1 MTLSRL
7 MTLLTAGMLF
17 TCATATAQPVPPVAE
32 KHPHILQM
40 AGDSRTDNY
49 YWLRDDRRQD
59 PKVLNYLRAENHYS
73 AQVMS
78 GWAALTDTLYQE
90 MRARQGE
97 QTESVP
103 YELRGYRYQQRYL
116 PGKEYAQYLRQPVSG
131 NVVWQTLVDA
141 SQRAAGHTY
150 YQFGGLEISTDN
162 QQMAVAE
169 DTQGRRQYSISLR
182 NLTTGLW
189 QNDVLQN
196 TSGNMQWSAD
206 GQSLF
211 YIRNHPQTL
220 MPYQVFRHKTGTPVS
235 QDALVYEEKDGGF
248 YLGLSR
254 TASDDYLMIVS
265 SGSTSSE
272 VRLIPAGEP
281 LAAPQLFAA
290 RRPGVEYYL
299 DHYRGQF
306 YIRSNLHS
314 PHFGLYETQSAGTPW
329 QTLIAPNPQRDLEN
343 FALFRHQ
350 LVLQIRGQG
359 RVQLEMIDWKSGQTR
374 NVVFDEESY
383 MAWLGSNPTP
393 DTDKLRYGYS
403 SMTTPT
409 RIYEWDMSSGTR
421 TLLQEKPVEGVNP
434 ANYASQRLMI
444 TARDGVQVPVSLV
457 YRKSLFRKG
466 HNPLLA
472 YGYGAYGMSM
482 DPAFG
487 ASRISLLDRGFV
499 FALIHVR
506 GGGELGQQW
515 YQQGKLE
522 NKANTFNDFIDAT
535 HALTQQGFGQPGRL
549 YAIGGSAG
557 GLLIGAV
564 INQEPALF
572 HAVVAQVPFVDVL
585 TTMSDPTLP
594 LTEGE
599 YQEWG
604 NPAEPEAYQRIK
616 AYSPYDNVHPAAYP
630 NLLVTGGLFDSQVP
644 YWEPAKWVARLRTV
658 NQGPSLIL
666 LTTEMA
672 AGHGGKSGRLNRL
685 KNTAQEYSFII
696 QMDKNNNH
704 KNNNNNRTPAL

>member
-1 MTLSRL
+1 MTLLRL
-7 MTLLTAGMLF
+7 ITLLTAGTLF
-17 TCATATAQPVPPVAE
+17 TCSNTSAQPVPPVAE
-32 KHPHILQM
+32 KHPHILQT
-40 AGDSRTDNY
+40 GGESRTDDY
-49 YWLRDDRRQD
+49 YWLRDDSRQD
-59 PKVLNYLRAENHYS
+59 PKVLNYLRAENQYS
-73 AQVMS
+73 AQIMS
-78 GWAALTDTLYQE
+78 GWAALTETLYQE

-116 PGKEYAQYLRQPVSG
+116 PGKEYAQYLRQPVGG
-131 NVVWQTLVDA
+131 NLVWQTLVDA
-141 SQRAAGHTY
+141 SQRAAGHQY
-150 YQFGGLEISTDN
+150 YQFGGLEISTNN

-182 NLTTGLW
+182 NLKTGFW
-189 QNDVLQN
+189 HNDVLQN

-206 GQSLF
+206 GDYLF

-220 MPYQVFRHKTGTPVS
+220 MPYQVWRHKTGTAVS

-265 SGSTSSE
+265 SGNTSSD

-281 LAAPQLFAA
+281 LVAPQLFAA
-290 RRPGVEYYL
+290 RRAGVEYYL

-306 YIRSNLHS
+306 YIRSSLHS
-314 PHFGLYETQSAGTPW
+314 PHFGLYETPSAGKPW

-350 LVLQIRGQG
+350 LVLQIRSQG
-359 RVQLEMIDWKSGQTR
+359 RVQLEMIDWKTGQTR
-374 NVVFDEESY
+374 NVAFDEESY
-383 MAWLGSNPTP
+383 MAWLGANPTP

-409 RIYEWDMSSGTR
+409 RIYEWDMSAGTR
-421 TLLQEKPVEGVNP
+421 TLLQQKPVKGVDP

-466 HNPLLA
+466 RNPLLT

-487 ASRISLLDRGFV
+487 ASRISLLDRGFI

-506 GGGELGQQW
+506 GGGELGQQ
-515 YQQGKLE
+515 
-522 NKANTFNDFIDAT
+522 
-535 HALTQQGFGQPGRL
+535 
-549 YAIGGSAG
+549 
-557 GLLIGAV
+557 
-564 INQEPALF
+564 
-572 HAVVAQVPFVDVL
+572 
-585 TTMSDPTLP
+585 
-594 LTEGE
+594 
-599 YQEWG
+599 
-604 NPAEPEAYQRIK
+604 
-616 AYSPYDNVHPAAYP
+616 
-630 NLLVTGGLFDSQVP
+630 
-644 YWEPAKWVARLRTV
+644 
-658 NQGPSLIL
+658 
-666 LTTEMA
+666 
-672 AGHGGKSGRLNRL
+672 
-685 KNTAQEYSFII
+685 
-696 QMDKNNNH
+696 
-704 KNNNNNRTPAL
+704 

>member
-7 MTLLTAGMLF
+7 MTLLTAGTLF
-17 TCATATAQPVPPVAE
+17 VCTTPSAQPVPPVAE

-40 AGDSRTDNY
+40 AGESRTDDY
-49 YWLRDDRRQD
+49 YWLRDDSRQN
-59 PKVLNYLRAENHYS
+59 PKVLNYLRAENQYS
-73 AQVMS
+73 ARMMS
-78 GWAALTDTLYQE
+78 GWAALTETLYQE

-97 QTESVP
+97 HTESVP

-116 PGKEYAQYLRQPVSG
+116 PGKDYAQYLRQPVSG
-131 NVVWQTLVDA
+131 NAVWQTLVDA
-141 SQRAAGHTY
+141 NQRAAGHRY

-162 QQMAVAE
+162 LQMAVAE

-182 NLTTGLW
+182 NLNTGVW

-206 GQSLF
+206 GQYLF

-265 SGSTSSE
+265 SGNTSSD

-306 YIRSNLHS
+306 YIRSSLHS
-314 PHFGLYETQSAGTPW
+314 PHFGLYATPSAGSPW
-329 QTLIAPNPQRDLEN
+329 QTLVAPDDQRDLEN

-350 LVLQIRGQG
+350 LVLQVRSQG
-359 RVQLEMIDWKSGQTR
+359 RVQLEMIGWKTGQTR
-374 NVVFDEESY
+374 NVTFDEDSY

-409 RIYEWDMSSGTR
+409 RIYEWDMSTGTR
-421 TLLQEKPVEGVNP
+421 TLLQQKPVEGVDP
-434 ANYASQRLMI
+434 AHYASQRVMI

-457 YRKSLFRKG
+457 YRKSLFRTG
-466 HNPLLA
+466 QNPLLA

-535 HALTQQGFGQPGRL
+535 HALAQQGFGQPGHL
-549 YAIGGSAG
+549 YAMGGSAG
-557 GLLIGAV
+557 GLLMGAV
-564 INQEPALF
+564 INQQPGLF

-599 YQEWG
+599 YEEWG
-604 NPAEPEAYQRIK
+604 NPAEPAAYQRIK
-616 AYSPYDNVHPAAYP
+616 SYSPYDNVHAAAYP

-644 YWEPAKWVARLRTV
+644 YWEPAKWVARLRTM
-658 NQGPSLIL
+658 NQGSSVIL

-685 KNTAQEYSFII
+685 RNTAQEYSFII
-696 QMDKNNNH
+696 QMDQ
-704 KNNNNNRTPAL
+704 NNNNRNTHW

>member
-7 MTLLTAGMLF
+7 MTLLTAGTLF
-17 TCATATAQPVPPVAE
+17 VCTTPSAQPVPPVAE

-40 AGDSRTDNY
+40 AGESRTDDY
-49 YWLRDDRRQD
+49 YWLRDDSRQN
-59 PKVLNYLRAENHYS
+59 PKVLNYLRAENQYS
-73 AQVMS
+73 ARMMS
-78 GWAALTDTLYQE
+78 GWAALTETLYQE

-97 QTESVP
+97 HTESVP

-116 PGKEYAQYLRQPVSG
+116 PGKDYAQYLRQPVSG
-131 NVVWQTLVDA
+131 NAVWQTLVDA
-141 SQRAAGHTY
+141 SQRAAGHRY

-182 NLTTGLW
+182 NLNTGVW

-206 GQSLF
+206 GQYLF

-265 SGSTSSE
+265 SGNTSSD

-306 YIRSNLHS
+306 YIRSSLHS
-314 PHFGLYETQSAGTPW
+314 PHFGLYATPSAGSPW
-329 QTLIAPNPQRDLEN
+329 QTLVAPDDQRDLEN
-343 FALFRHQ
+343 VALFRHQ
-350 LVLQIRGQG
+350 LVLQVRSQG
-359 RVQLEMIDWKSGQTR
+359 RVQLEMIGWKTGQTR
-374 NVVFDEESY
+374 NVTFDEDSY

-409 RIYEWDMSSGTR
+409 RIYEWDMSTGTR
-421 TLLQEKPVEGVNP
+421 TLLQQKPVEGVDP
-434 ANYASQRLMI
+434 AHYASQRVMI

-466 HNPLLA
+466 QNPLLA

-515 YQQGKLE
+515 YQQGKLK

-535 HALTQQGFGQPGRL
+535 HALAQQGFGQPGHL
-549 YAIGGSAG
+549 YAMGGSAG
-557 GLLIGAV
+557 GLLMGAV
-564 INQEPALF
+564 INQQPGLF

-599 YQEWG
+599 YEEWG
-604 NPAEPEAYQRIK
+604 NPAEPAAYQRIK
-616 AYSPYDNVHPAAYP
+616 SYSPYDNVHAAAYP

-644 YWEPAKWVARLRTV
+644 YWEPAKWVARLRTM
-658 NQGPSLIL
+658 NQGSSVIL

-696 QMDKNNNH
+696 QMDQ
-704 KNNNNNRTPAL
+704 NNNNRNTHW

>member
-7 MTLLTAGMLF
+7 MTLLTAGTLF
-17 TCATATAQPVPPVAE
+17 VCTTPSAQPVPPVAE

-40 AGDSRTDNY
+40 AGESRTDDY
-49 YWLRDDRRQD
+49 YWLRDDSRQN
-59 PKVLNYLRAENHYS
+59 PKVLNYLRAENQYS
-73 AQVMS
+73 ARMMS
-78 GWAALTDTLYQE
+78 GWAALTETLYQE

-97 QTESVP
+97 HTESVP

-116 PGKEYAQYLRQPVSG
+116 PGKDYAQYLRQPVSG
-131 NVVWQTLVDA
+131 NAVWQTLVDA
-141 SQRAAGHTY
+141 NQRAAGHRY

-162 QQMAVAE
+162 LQMAVAE

-182 NLTTGLW
+182 NLNTGVW

-206 GQSLF
+206 GQYLF

-265 SGSTSSE
+265 SGNTSSD

-306 YIRSNLHS
+306 YIRSSLHS
-314 PHFGLYETQSAGTPW
+314 PHFGLYATPSAGSPW
-329 QTLIAPNPQRDLEN
+329 QTLVAPDDQRDLEN

-350 LVLQIRGQG
+350 LVLQVRSQG
-359 RVQLEMIDWKSGQTR
+359 RVQLEMIGWKTGQTR
-374 NVVFDEESY
+374 NVTFDEDSY

-409 RIYEWDMSSGTR
+409 RIYEWDMSTGTR
-421 TLLQEKPVEGVNP
+421 TLLQQKPVEGVDP
-434 ANYASQRLMI
+434 AHYASQRVMI

-457 YRKSLFRKG
+457 YRKSLFRTG
-466 HNPLLA
+466 QNPLLA

-535 HALTQQGFGQPGRL
+535 QALAQQGFGQPGHL
-549 YAIGGSAG
+549 YAMGGSAG
-557 GLLIGAV
+557 GLLMGAV
-564 INQEPALF
+564 INQQPGLF

-599 YQEWG
+599 YEEWG
-604 NPAEPEAYQRIK
+604 NPAEPAAYQRIK
-616 AYSPYDNVHPAAYP
+616 SYSPYDNVHAAAYP

-644 YWEPAKWVARLRTV
+644 YWEPAKWVARLRTM
-658 NQGPSLIL
+658 NQGSSVIL

-685 KNTAQEYSFII
+685 RNTAQEYSFII
-696 QMDKNNNH
+696 QMDQ
-704 KNNNNNRTPAL
+704 NNNNRNTHW

>member
-7 MTLLTAGMLF
+7 MTLLTAGTLF
-17 TCATATAQPVPPVAE
+17 VCTTPSAQPAPPVAE

-40 AGDSRTDNY
+40 AGESRTDDY
-49 YWLRDDRRQD
+49 YWLRDDSRQN
-59 PKVLNYLRAENHYS
+59 PKVLNYLRAENQYS
-73 AQVMS
+73 ARMMS
-78 GWAALTDTLYQE
+78 GWAALTETLYQE

-97 QTESVP
+97 HTESVP

-116 PGKEYAQYLRQPVSG
+116 PGKDYAQYLRQPVSG
-131 NVVWQTLVDA
+131 NAVWQTLVDA
-141 SQRAAGHTY
+141 SQRAAGYRY

-182 NLTTGLW
+182 NLDTGVW

-206 GQSLF
+206 GQYLF

-220 MPYQVFRHKTGTPVS
+220 MPFQVFRHKTGTPVS

-265 SGSTSSE
+265 SGNTSSD

-306 YIRSNLHS
+306 YIRSSLHS
-314 PHFGLYETQSAGTPW
+314 PHFGLYATPSAGSPW
-329 QTLIAPNPQRDLEN
+329 QTLVAPDDQRDLEN

-350 LVLQIRGQG
+350 LVLQVRSQG
-359 RVQLEMIDWKSGQTR
+359 RVRLEMIGWKTGQTR
-374 NVVFDEESY
+374 NVTFDEDSY

-409 RIYEWDMSSGTR
+409 RIYEWDMSTGTR
-421 TLLQEKPVEGVNP
+421 TLLQQKPVEGVDP
-434 ANYASQRLMI
+434 AHYASQRVMI

-466 HNPLLA
+466 QNPLLA

-535 HALTQQGFGQPGRL
+535 HALAQQGFGQPGHL
-549 YAIGGSAG
+549 YAMGGSAG
-557 GLLIGAV
+557 GLLMGAV
-564 INQEPALF
+564 INQQPGLF

-599 YQEWG
+599 YEEWG
-604 NPAEPEAYQRIK
+604 NPAEPAAYQRIK
-616 AYSPYDNVHPAAYP
+616 SYSPYDNVHAAAYP

-644 YWEPAKWVARLRTV
+644 YWEPAKWVARLRTM
-658 NQGPSLIL
+658 NQGSSVIL

-696 QMDKNNNH
+696 QMDQ
-704 KNNNNNRTPAL
+704 NNNNRNTHW

>member
-7 MTLLTAGMLF
+7 MTLLTAGTLF
-17 TCATATAQPVPPVAE
+17 VCTTPSAQPVPPVAE

-40 AGDSRTDNY
+40 AGESRTDDY
-49 YWLRDDRRQD
+49 YWLRDDSRQN
-59 PKVLNYLRAENHYS
+59 PKVLNYLRAENQYS
-73 AQVMS
+73 ARMMS
-78 GWAALTDTLYQE
+78 GWAALTETLYQE

-97 QTESVP
+97 HTESVP

-116 PGKEYAQYLRQPVSG
+116 PGKDYAQYLRQPVSG
-131 NVVWQTLVDA
+131 NAVWQTLVDA
-141 SQRAAGHTY
+141 SQRAAGHRY

-182 NLTTGLW
+182 NLHTGVW

-206 GQSLF
+206 GQYLF

-265 SGSTSSE
+265 SGNTSSD

-306 YIRSNLHS
+306 YIRSSLHS
-314 PHFGLYETQSAGTPW
+314 PHFGLYATPSAGSPW
-329 QTLIAPNPQRDLEN
+329 QTLVAPDDQRDLEN
-343 FALFRHQ
+343 VALFRHQ
-350 LVLQIRGQG
+350 LVLQVRSQG
-359 RVQLEMIDWKSGQTR
+359 RVQLEMIGWKTGQTR
-374 NVVFDEESY
+374 NVTFDEDSY

-409 RIYEWDMSSGTR
+409 RIYEWDMSTGTR
-421 TLLQEKPVEGVNP
+421 TLLQQKPVEGVDP
-434 ANYASQRLMI
+434 AHYASQRVMI

-466 HNPLLA
+466 QNPLLA

-515 YQQGKLE
+515 YQQGKLK

-535 HALTQQGFGQPGRL
+535 RSLAQQGFGQPGHL
-549 YAIGGSAG
+549 YAMGGSAG
-557 GLLIGAV
+557 GLLMGAV
-564 INQEPALF
+564 INQQPGLF

-599 YQEWG
+599 YEEWG
-604 NPAEPEAYQRIK
+604 NPAEPAAYQRIK
-616 AYSPYDNVHPAAYP
+616 SYSPYDNVHAAAYP

-644 YWEPAKWVARLRTV
+644 YWEPAKWVARLRTM
-658 NQGPSLIL
+658 NQGSSVIL

-696 QMDKNNNH
+696 QMDQ
-704 KNNNNNRTPAL
+704 NNNNRNTHW

>member
-1 MTLSRL
+1 M
-7 MTLLTAGMLF
+7 
-17 TCATATAQPVPPVAE
+17 PPVAE

-40 AGDSRTDNY
+40 AGESRTDDY
-49 YWLRDDRRQD
+49 YWLRDDSRQN
-59 PKVLNYLRAENHYS
+59 PKVLNYLRAENQYS
-73 AQVMS
+73 ARMMS
-78 GWAALTDTLYQE
+78 GWAALTETLYQE

-97 QTESVP
+97 HTESVP

-116 PGKEYAQYLRQPVSG
+116 PGKDYAQYLRQPVSG
-131 NVVWQTLVDA
+131 NAVWQTLVDA
-141 SQRAAGHTY
+141 SQRAAGHRY

-182 NLTTGLW
+182 NLHTGVW

-206 GQSLF
+206 GQYLF

-265 SGSTSSE
+265 SGNTSSD

-306 YIRSNLHS
+306 YIRSSLHS
-314 PHFGLYETQSAGTPW
+314 PHFGLYATPSAGSPW
-329 QTLIAPNPQRDLEN
+329 QTLVAPDDQRDLEN
-343 FALFRHQ
+343 VALFRHQ
-350 LVLQIRGQG
+350 LVLQVRSQG
-359 RVQLEMIDWKSGQTR
+359 RVQLEMIGWKTGQTR
-374 NVVFDEESY
+374 NVTFDEDSY

-409 RIYEWDMSSGTR
+409 RIYEWDMSTGTR
-421 TLLQEKPVEGVNP
+421 TLLQQKPVEGVDP
-434 ANYASQRLMI
+434 AHYASQRVMI

-466 HNPLLA
+466 QNPLLA

-515 YQQGKLE
+515 YQQGKLK

-535 HALTQQGFGQPGRL
+535 RSLAQQGFGQPGHL
-549 YAIGGSAG
+549 YAMGGSAG
-557 GLLIGAV
+557 GLLMGAV
-564 INQEPALF
+564 INQQPGLF

-599 YQEWG
+599 YEEWG
-604 NPAEPEAYQRIK
+604 NPAEPAAYQRIK
-616 AYSPYDNVHPAAYP
+616 SYSPYDNVHAAAYP

-644 YWEPAKWVARLRTV
+644 YWEPAKWVARLRTM
-658 NQGPSLIL
+658 NQGSSVIL

-696 QMDKNNNH
+696 QMDQ
-704 KNNNNNRTPAL
+704 NNNNRNTHW

>member
-7 MTLLTAGMLF
+7 MTLLTAGTLF
-17 TCATATAQPVPPVAE
+17 VCTTPSAQPVPPVAE

-40 AGDSRTDNY
+40 AGESRTDDY
-49 YWLRDDRRQD
+49 YWLRDDSRQN
-59 PKVLNYLRAENHYS
+59 PKVLNYLRAENQYS
-73 AQVMS
+73 ARMMS
-78 GWAALTDTLYQE
+78 GWAALTETLYQE

-97 QTESVP
+97 HTESVP

-116 PGKEYAQYLRQPVSG
+116 PGKDYAQYLRQPVSG
-131 NVVWQTLVDA
+131 NAVWQTLVDA
-141 SQRAAGHTY
+141 SQRAAGHRY

-162 QQMAVAE
+162 LQMAVAE

-182 NLTTGLW
+182 NLNTGVW

-206 GQSLF
+206 GQYLF

-254 TASDDYLMIVS
+254 TASDDYLMIVT
-265 SGSTSSE
+265 SGNTSSD

-306 YIRSNLHS
+306 YIRSSLHS
-314 PHFGLYETQSAGTPW
+314 PHFGLYATPSAGSPW
-329 QTLIAPNPQRDLEN
+329 QTLVAPDDQRDLEN
-343 FALFRHQ
+343 VALFRHQ
-350 LVLQIRGQG
+350 LVLQVRSQG
-359 RVQLEMIDWKSGQTR
+359 RVQLEMIGWKTGQTR
-374 NVVFDEESY
+374 NVTFDEDSY

-409 RIYEWDMSSGTR
+409 RIYEWDMSTGTR
-421 TLLQEKPVEGVNP
+421 TLLQQKPVEGVDP
-434 ANYASQRLMI
+434 AQYASQRVMI

-457 YRKSLFRKG
+457 YRKSLFRTG
-466 HNPLLA
+466 QNPLLA

-535 HALTQQGFGQPGRL
+535 RALAQQGFGQPGHL
-549 YAIGGSAG
+549 YAMGGSAG
-557 GLLIGAV
+557 GLLMGAV
-564 INQEPALF
+564 INQQPGLF

-599 YQEWG
+599 YEEWG
-604 NPAEPEAYQRIK
+604 NPAEPAAYQRIK
-616 AYSPYDNVHPAAYP
+616 SYSPYDNVHAAAYP

-644 YWEPAKWVARLRTV
+644 YWEPAKWVARLRAM
-658 NQGPSLIL
+658 NQGSSVIL

-696 QMDKNNNH
+696 QMDQ
-704 KNNNNNRTPAL
+704 NNNNRNTHW

>member
-7 MTLLTAGMLF
+7 MTLLTAGTLF
-17 TCATATAQPVPPVAE
+17 VCTTPSAQPVPPVAE

-40 AGDSRTDNY
+40 AGESRTDDY
-49 YWLRDDRRQD
+49 YWLRDDSRQN
-59 PKVLNYLRAENHYS
+59 PKVLNYLRAENQYS
-73 AQVMS
+73 ARMMS
-78 GWAALTDTLYQE
+78 GWAVLTETLYQE

-97 QTESVP
+97 HTESVP
-103 YELRGYRYQQRYL
+103 YELHGYRYQQRYL
-116 PGKEYAQYLRQPVSG
+116 PGKDYAQYLRQPVSG
-131 NVVWQTLVDA
+131 NAVWQTLVDA
-141 SQRAAGHTY
+141 SQRAAGHRY

-182 NLTTGLW
+182 NLNTGVW

-206 GQSLF
+206 GQYLF

-265 SGSTSSE
+265 SGNTSSD

-306 YIRSNLHS
+306 YIRSSLHS
-314 PHFGLYETQSAGTPW
+314 PHFGLYATPSAGSPW
-329 QTLIAPNPQRDLEN
+329 QTLVAPDDQRDLEN

-350 LVLQIRGQG
+350 LVLQVRSQG
-359 RVQLEMIDWKSGQTR
+359 RVQLEMIGWKTGQTR
-374 NVVFDEESY
+374 NVTFDEDSY

-409 RIYEWDMSSGTR
+409 RIYEWDMSTGTR
-421 TLLQEKPVEGVNP
+421 TLLQQKPVEGVDP
-434 ANYASQRLMI
+434 AHYASQRVMI

-466 HNPLLA
+466 QNPLLA

-535 HALTQQGFGQPGRL
+535 QALAQQGFGQPGHL
-549 YAIGGSAG
+549 YAMGGSAG
-557 GLLIGAV
+557 GLLMGAV
-564 INQEPALF
+564 INQQPGLF

-599 YQEWG
+599 YEEWG
-604 NPAEPEAYQRIK
+604 NPAEPAAYQRIK
-616 AYSPYDNVHPAAYP
+616 SYSPYDNVHAAAYP

-644 YWEPAKWVARLRTV
+644 YWEPAKWVARLRTM
-658 NQGPSLIL
+658 NQGSSVIL

-696 QMDKNNNH
+696 QMDQ
-704 KNNNNNRTPAL
+704 NNNNRNTHW

>member
-7 MTLLTAGMLF
+7 ITLLTAGMLF
-17 TCATATAQPVPPVAE
+17 TFATATAQPVPPVAE
-32 KHPHILQM
+32 KHPHILRL
-40 AGDSRTDNY
+40 AGESRTDNY
-49 YWLRDDRRQD
+49 YWLRDDSRQN
-59 PKVLNYLRAENHYS
+59 PKVLNYLRAENQYS
-73 AQVMS
+73 AQMMS
-78 GWAALTDTLYQE
+78 GWAALTETLYQE

-97 QTESVP
+97 QIESVP

-116 PGKEYAQYLRQPVSG
+116 PGKDYAQYLRQPVSG

-141 SQRAAGHTY
+141 SQRAAGHQY

-169 DTQGRRQYSISLR
+169 DTQGRRQYSLSLR
-182 NLTTGLW
+182 NLDTGLW

-206 GQSLF
+206 GQYLF

-254 TASDDYLMIVS
+254 SASDDYLMIVS
-265 SGSTSSE
+265 SGNTSSE

-306 YIRSNLHS
+306 YIRSSLHS
-314 PHFGLYETQSAGTPW
+314 PHFGLYKTASAGAQW

-350 LVLQIRGQG
+350 LVLQVRSQG
-359 RVQLEMIDWKSGQTR
+359 RVQLEMIDWKTGQTH
-374 NVVFDEESY
+374 NVEFDEDSY

-409 RIYEWDMSSGTR
+409 RIYEWDMSTGTR
-421 TLLQEKPVEGVNP
+421 TLLQQKPVEGVDP

-466 HNPLLA
+466 ENPLLA

-515 YQQGKLE
+515 YQQGKLK
-522 NKANTFNDFIDAT
+522 NKANTFNDFIDAI
-535 HALTQQGFGQPGRL
+535 HALTKQGFGQPGRL
-549 YAIGGSAG
+549 YAMGGSAG
-557 GLLIGAV
+557 GLLMGAV

-599 YQEWG
+599 YEEWG
-604 NPAEPEAYQRIK
+604 NPAQPDAYQRIK
-616 AYSPYDNVHPAAYP
+616 SYSPYDNVHAAAYP

-644 YWEPAKWVARLRTV
+644 YWEPAKWVARLRTL
-658 NQGPSLIL
+658 NQGSSVIL

-696 QMDKNNNH
+696 QMDQNSHK
-704 KNNNNNRTPAL
+704 KNNNNRNTHW

>member
-7 MTLLTAGMLF
+7 MTLLTAGTLF
-17 TCATATAQPVPPVAE
+17 VCTTPSAQPVPPVAE

-40 AGDSRTDNY
+40 AGESRTDDY
-49 YWLRDDRRQD
+49 YWLRDDSRQN
-59 PKVLNYLRAENHYS
+59 PKVLNYLRAENQYS
-73 AQVMS
+73 ARMMS
-78 GWAALTDTLYQE
+78 GWAALTETLYQE

-97 QTESVP
+97 HSESVP

-116 PGKEYAQYLRQPVSG
+116 PGKDYAQYLRQPVSG
-131 NVVWQTLVDA
+131 NAVWQTLVDA
-141 SQRAAGHTY
+141 SQRAAGHRY

-182 NLTTGLW
+182 NLNTGVW
-189 QNDVLQN
+189 QNNVLQN

-206 GQSLF
+206 GQYLF

-265 SGSTSSE
+265 SGNTSSD

-306 YIRSNLHS
+306 YIRSSLHS
-314 PHFGLYETQSAGTPW
+314 PHFGLYATPSAGSPW
-329 QTLIAPNPQRDLEN
+329 QTLVAPDDQRDLEN
-343 FALFRHQ
+343 VALFRHQ
-350 LVLQIRGQG
+350 LVLQVRSQG
-359 RVQLEMIDWKSGQTR
+359 RVQLEMIGWKTGQTR
-374 NVVFDEESY
+374 NVTFDEDSY

-409 RIYEWDMSSGTR
+409 RIYEWDMSTGTR
-421 TLLQEKPVEGVNP
+421 TLLQQKPVEGVDP
-434 ANYASQRLMI
+434 AQYASQRVMI

-457 YRKSLFRKG
+457 YRKSLFRTG
-466 HNPLLA
+466 QNPLLA

-535 HALTQQGFGQPGRL
+535 HALAQQGFGQPGHL
-549 YAIGGSAG
+549 YAMGGSAG
-557 GLLIGAV
+557 GLLMGAV
-564 INQEPALF
+564 INQQPGLF

-599 YQEWG
+599 YEEWG
-604 NPAEPEAYQRIK
+604 NPAEPAAYQRIK
-616 AYSPYDNVHPAAYP
+616 SYSPYDNVHAAAYP

-644 YWEPAKWVARLRTV
+644 YWEPAKWVARLRAM
-658 NQGPSLIL
+658 NQGSSVIL

-696 QMDKNNNH
+696 QMDQ
-704 KNNNNNRTPAL
+704 NNNNRNTHW

>member
-7 MTLLTAGMLF
+7 MTLLTAGTLF
-17 TCATATAQPVPPVAE
+17 VCTTPSAQPVPPVAE

-40 AGDSRTDNY
+40 AGESRTDDY
-49 YWLRDDRRQD
+49 YWLRDDSRQN
-59 PKVLNYLRAENHYS
+59 PKVLNYLRAENQYS
-73 AQVMS
+73 TRMMS
-78 GWAALTDTLYQE
+78 GWAALTETLYQE

-97 QTESVP
+97 HTESVP

-116 PGKEYAQYLRQPVSG
+116 PGKDYAQYLRQPVSG
-131 NVVWQTLVDA
+131 NAVWQTLVDA
-141 SQRAAGHTY
+141 SQRAAGHRY

-162 QQMAVAE
+162 LQMAVAE

-182 NLTTGLW
+182 NLNTGVW

-206 GQSLF
+206 GQYLF

-220 MPYQVFRHKTGTPVS
+220 MPFQVFRHKTGTPVS

-265 SGSTSSE
+265 SGNTSSD

-306 YIRSNLHS
+306 YIRSSLHS
-314 PHFGLYETQSAGTPW
+314 PHFGLYATPSAGSPW
-329 QTLIAPNPQRDLEN
+329 QTLVAPDEQRDLEN

-350 LVLQIRGQG
+350 LVLQVRSQG
-359 RVQLEMIDWKSGQTR
+359 RVQLEMIGWKTGQTR
-374 NVVFDEESY
+374 YVTFDEDSY

-409 RIYEWDMSSGTR
+409 RIYEWDMSTGTR
-421 TLLQEKPVEGVNP
+421 TLLQQKPVEGVDP
-434 ANYASQRLMI
+434 AHYASQRVMI

-466 HNPLLA
+466 QNPLLA

-535 HALTQQGFGQPGRL
+535 QALAQQGFGQPGHL
-549 YAIGGSAG
+549 YAMGGSAG
-557 GLLIGAV
+557 GLLMGAV
-564 INQEPALF
+564 INQQPGLF

-599 YQEWG
+599 YEEWG
-604 NPAEPEAYQRIK
+604 NPAEPAAYQRIK
-616 AYSPYDNVHPAAYP
+616 SYSPYDNVHAAAYP

-644 YWEPAKWVARLRTV
+644 YWEPAKWVARLRTM
-658 NQGPSLIL
+658 NQGSSVIL

-685 KNTAQEYSFII
+685 RNTAQEYSFII
-696 QMDKNNNH
+696 QMDQ
-704 KNNNNNRTPAL
+704 NNNNRNTHW

>member
-7 MTLLTAGMLF
+7 MTLLTAGTLF
-17 TCATATAQPVPPVAE
+17 VCTTPSAQPVPPVAE

-40 AGDSRTDNY
+40 AGESRTDDY
-49 YWLRDDRRQD
+49 YWLRDDSRQN
-59 PKVLNYLRAENHYS
+59 PKVLNYLRAENQYS
-73 AQVMS
+73 ARMMS
-78 GWAALTDTLYQE
+78 GWAALTETLYQE

-97 QTESVP
+97 HTESVP

-116 PGKEYAQYLRQPVSG
+116 PGKDYAQYLRQPVSG
-131 NVVWQTLVDA
+131 NAVWQTLVDA
-141 SQRAAGHTY
+141 SQRAAGHRY

-162 QQMAVAE
+162 LQMAVAE

-182 NLTTGLW
+182 NLNTGVW

-206 GQSLF
+206 GQYLF

-254 TASDDYLMIVS
+254 TASDDYLMIVT
-265 SGSTSSE
+265 SGNTSSD

-306 YIRSNLHS
+306 YIRSSLHS
-314 PHFGLYETQSAGTPW
+314 PHFGLYATPSAGSPW
-329 QTLIAPNPQRDLEN
+329 QTLVAPDDQRDLEN
-343 FALFRHQ
+343 VALFRHQ
-350 LVLQIRGQG
+350 LVLQVRSQG
-359 RVQLEMIDWKSGQTR
+359 RVQLEMIGWKTGQTR
-374 NVVFDEESY
+374 NVTFDEDSY

-409 RIYEWDMSSGTR
+409 RIYEWDMSTGTR
-421 TLLQEKPVEGVNP
+421 TLLQQKPVEGVDP
-434 ANYASQRLMI
+434 AQYASQRVMI

-457 YRKSLFRKG
+457 YRKSLFRTG
-466 HNPLLA
+466 QNPLLA

-535 HALTQQGFGQPGRL
+535 HALAQQGFGQPGHL
-549 YAIGGSAG
+549 YAMGGSAG
-557 GLLIGAV
+557 GLLMGAV
-564 INQEPALF
+564 INQQPGLF

-599 YQEWG
+599 YEEWG
-604 NPAEPEAYQRIK
+604 NPAEPAAYQRIK
-616 AYSPYDNVHPAAYP
+616 SYSPYDNVHAAAYP

-644 YWEPAKWVARLRTV
+644 YWEPAKWVARLRAM
-658 NQGPSLIL
+658 NQGSSVIL

-696 QMDKNNNH
+696 QMDQ
-704 KNNNNNRTPAL
+704 NNNNRNTHW

>member
-7 MTLLTAGMLF
+7 MTLLTAGTLF
-17 TCATATAQPVPPVAE
+17 VCTTPSAQPVPPVAE

-40 AGDSRTDNY
+40 AGESRTDDY
-49 YWLRDDRRQD
+49 YWLRDDSRQN
-59 PKVLNYLRAENHYS
+59 PKVLNYLRAENQYS
-73 AQVMS
+73 ARMMS
-78 GWAALTDTLYQE
+78 GWAALTETLYQE

-97 QTESVP
+97 HTESVP

-116 PGKEYAQYLRQPVSG
+116 PGKDYAQYLRQPVSG
-131 NVVWQTLVDA
+131 NAVWQTLVDA
-141 SQRAAGHTY
+141 SQRAAGHRY

-182 NLTTGLW
+182 NLNTGVW

-206 GQSLF
+206 GQYLF

-220 MPYQVFRHKTGTPVS
+220 MPFQVFRHKTGTPVS

-254 TASDDYLMIVS
+254 TASDDYLMVVS
-265 SGSTSSE
+265 SGNTSSD

-306 YIRSNLHS
+306 YIRSSLHS
-314 PHFGLYETQSAGTPW
+314 PHFGLYATPSAGSPW
-329 QTLIAPNPQRDLEN
+329 QTLVAPDDQRDLEN

-350 LVLQIRGQG
+350 LVLQVRSQG
-359 RVQLEMIDWKSGQTR
+359 RVQLEMIGWKTGQTR
-374 NVVFDEESY
+374 NVTFDEDSY

-409 RIYEWDMSSGTR
+409 RIYEWDMSTGTR
-421 TLLQEKPVEGVNP
+421 TLLQQKPVEGVDP
-434 ANYASQRLMI
+434 AHYASQRVMI

-466 HNPLLA
+466 QNPLLA

-515 YQQGKLE
+515 YQQGKLK

-535 HALTQQGFGQPGRL
+535 RSLAQQGFGQPGHL
-549 YAIGGSAG
+549 YAMGGSAG
-557 GLLIGAV
+557 GLLMGAV
-564 INQEPALF
+564 INQQPGLF

-599 YQEWG
+599 YEEWG
-604 NPAEPEAYQRIK
+604 NPAEPAAYQRIK
-616 AYSPYDNVHPAAYP
+616 SYSPYDNVHAAAYP

-644 YWEPAKWVARLRTV
+644 YWEPAKWVARLRTM
-658 NQGPSLIL
+658 NQGSSVIL

-696 QMDKNNNH
+696 QMDQ
-704 KNNNNNRTPAL
+704 NNNNRNTHW

>member
-7 MTLLTAGMLF
+7 ITLLTAGMLF
-17 TCATATAQPVPPVAE
+17 TFATATAQPVPPVAE

-40 AGDSRTDNY
+40 AGESRTDNY
-49 YWLRDDRRQD
+49 YWLRDDSRQN
-59 PKVLNYLRAENHYS
+59 PKVLNYLRAENQYS
-73 AQVMS
+73 AQMMS
-78 GWAALTDTLYQE
+78 GWAALTETLYQE

-97 QTESVP
+97 QIESVP

-116 PGKEYAQYLRQPVSG
+116 TGKDYAQYLRQPVSG

-141 SQRAAGHTY
+141 SQRAAGHQY

-169 DTQGRRQYSISLR
+169 DTQGRRQYSLSLR
-182 NLTTGLW
+182 NLDTGVW

-206 GQSLF
+206 GQYLF

-254 TASDDYLMIVS
+254 SASDDYLMIVS
-265 SGSTSSE
+265 SGNTSSE
-272 VRLIPAGEP
+272 VWLIPAGEP

-306 YIRSNLHS
+306 YIRSSLHS
-314 PHFGLYETQSAGTPW
+314 PHFGLYQTASAGAQW

-350 LVLQIRGQG
+350 LVLQVRSQR
-359 RVQLEMIDWKSGQTR
+359 RVQLEMIDWKTGQMH
-374 NVVFDEESY
+374 NVEFDEDSY

-409 RIYEWDMSSGTR
+409 RIYEWDMSTGTR
-421 TLLQEKPVEGVNP
+421 TLLQQKPVEGVDP

-522 NKANTFNDFIDAT
+522 NKVNTFNDFIDAA
-535 HALTQQGFGQPGRL
+535 HALIKQGFGQPGRL
-549 YAIGGSAG
+549 YAMGGSAG
-557 GLLIGAV
+557 GLLMGAV

-585 TTMSDPTLP
+585 TTMSDPSLP

-599 YQEWG
+599 YEEWG
-604 NPAEPEAYQRIK
+604 NPAQPDAYQRIK
-616 AYSPYDNVHPAAYP
+616 SYSPYDNVHAAAYP

-644 YWEPAKWVARLRTV
+644 YWEPAKWVARLRTL
-658 NQGPSLIL
+658 NQGSSVIL

-696 QMDKNNNH
+696 QMDQNSHK
-704 KNNNNNRTPAL
+704 KNNNNRNTHW

>member
-7 MTLLTAGMLF
+7 MTLLTAGTLF
-17 TCATATAQPVPPVAE
+17 VCTTPSAQPVPPVAE

-40 AGDSRTDNY
+40 AGESRTDDY
-49 YWLRDDRRQD
+49 YWLRDDSRQN
-59 PKVLNYLRAENHYS
+59 PKVLNYLRAENQYS
-73 AQVMS
+73 ARMMS
-78 GWAALTDTLYQE
+78 GWAALTETLYQE

-97 QTESVP
+97 HTESVP

-116 PGKEYAQYLRQPVSG
+116 PGKDYAQYLRQPVSG
-131 NVVWQTLVDA
+131 NAVWQTLVDA
-141 SQRAAGHTY
+141 SQRAAGHRY

-182 NLTTGLW
+182 NLNTGVW
-189 QNDVLQN
+189 QNNVLQN

-206 GQSLF
+206 GQYLF

-254 TASDDYLMIVS
+254 TASDDYLMVVS
-265 SGSTSSE
+265 SGNTSSD

-306 YIRSNLHS
+306 YIRSSLHS
-314 PHFGLYETQSAGTPW
+314 PHFGLYATPSAGSPW
-329 QTLIAPNPQRDLEN
+329 QTLVAPDDQRDLEN

-350 LVLQIRGQG
+350 LVLQVRSQG
-359 RVQLEMIDWKSGQTR
+359 RVQLEMIGWKTGQTR
-374 NVVFDEESY
+374 NVTFDEDSY

-409 RIYEWDMSSGTR
+409 RIYEWDMSTGTR
-421 TLLQEKPVEGVNP
+421 TLLQQKPVEGVDP
-434 ANYASQRLMI
+434 AHYASQRVMI

-466 HNPLLA
+466 QNPLLA

-535 HALTQQGFGQPGRL
+535 HALAQQGFGQPGHL
-549 YAIGGSAG
+549 YAMGGSAG
-557 GLLIGAV
+557 GLLMGAV
-564 INQEPALF
+564 INQQPGLF

-599 YQEWG
+599 YEEWG
-604 NPAEPEAYQRIK
+604 NPAEPAAYQRIK
-616 AYSPYDNVHPAAYP
+616 SYSPYDNVHAAAYP

-644 YWEPAKWVARLRTV
+644 YWEPAKWAARLRTM
-658 NQGPSLIL
+658 NQGSSVIL

-685 KNTAQEYSFII
+685 RNTAQEYSFII
-696 QMDKNNNH
+696 QMDQ
-704 KNNNNNRTPAL
+704 NNNNRNTHW

>member
-7 MTLLTAGMLF
+7 MTLLTAGTLF
-17 TCATATAQPVPPVAE
+17 VCTTPSAQPVPPVAE

-40 AGDSRTDNY
+40 AGESRTDDY
-49 YWLRDDRRQD
+49 YWLRDDSRQN
-59 PKVLNYLRAENHYS
+59 PKVLNYLRAENQYS
-73 AQVMS
+73 ARMMS
-78 GWAALTDTLYQE
+78 GWAALTETLYQE

-97 QTESVP
+97 HTESVP

-116 PGKEYAQYLRQPVSG
+116 PGKDYAQYLRQPVSG
-131 NVVWQTLVDA
+131 NAVWQTLVDA
-141 SQRAAGHTY
+141 SQRAAGQRY

-182 NLTTGLW
+182 NLNTGVW

-206 GQSLF
+206 GQYLF

-254 TASDDYLMIVS
+254 TASDDYLMVVS
-265 SGSTSSE
+265 SGNTSSD

-281 LAAPQLFAA
+281 QAAPQLFAA

-306 YIRSNLHS
+306 YIRSSLHS
-314 PHFGLYETQSAGTPW
+314 PHFGLYATPSAGSPW
-329 QTLIAPNPQRDLEN
+329 QTLVAPDDQRDLEN
-343 FALFRHQ
+343 VALFRHQ
-350 LVLQIRGQG
+350 LVLQVRSQG
-359 RVQLEMIDWKSGQTR
+359 RVQLEMIGWKTGMTR
-374 NVVFDEESY
+374 NVTFDEDSY

-409 RIYEWDMSSGTR
+409 RIYEWDMSTGTR
-421 TLLQEKPVEGVNP
+421 TLLQQKPVEGVDP
-434 ANYASQRLMI
+434 AHYASQRVMI

-466 HNPLLA
+466 QNPLLA

-515 YQQGKLE
+515 YRQGKLE

-535 HALTQQGFGQPGRL
+535 HVLAQQGFGQPGHL
-549 YAIGGSAG
+549 YAMGGSAG
-557 GLLIGAV
+557 GLLMGAV
-564 INQEPALF
+564 INQQPGLF

-599 YQEWG
+599 YEEWG
-604 NPAEPEAYQRIK
+604 NPAEPAAYQRIK
-616 AYSPYDNVHPAAYP
+616 SYSPYDNVHATAYP

-644 YWEPAKWVARLRTV
+644 YWEPAKWVARLRTM
-658 NQGPSLIL
+658 NQGSSVIL

-685 KNTAQEYSFII
+685 RNTAQEYSFII
-696 QMDKNNNH
+696 QMDQ
-704 KNNNNNRTPAL
+704 NNNNRNTHW

>member
-7 MTLLTAGMLF
+7 MTLLTAGTLF
-17 TCATATAQPVPPVAE
+17 VCTTPSAQPVPPVAE
-32 KHPHILQM
+32 KHPHILKM
-40 AGDSRTDNY
+40 AGESRTDDY
-49 YWLRDDRRQD
+49 YWLRDDSRQN
-59 PKVLNYLRAENHYS
+59 PKVLNYLRAENQYS
-73 AQVMS
+73 TRMMS
-78 GWAALTDTLYQE
+78 GWAALTETLYQE

-97 QTESVP
+97 HTESVP

-116 PGKEYAQYLRQPVSG
+116 PGKDYAQYLRQPVSG
-131 NVVWQTLVDA
+131 NAVWQTLVDA
-141 SQRAAGHTY
+141 SQRAAGHRY
-150 YQFGGLEISTDN
+150 YQFGGLGVSTDN

-182 NLTTGLW
+182 NLNTGVW

-206 GQSLF
+206 GQYLF

-254 TASDDYLMIVS
+254 TASDDYLMVVS
-265 SGSTSSE
+265 SGNTSSD

-306 YIRSNLHS
+306 YIRSSLHS
-314 PHFGLYETQSAGTPW
+314 PHFGLYATPSAGSPW
-329 QTLIAPNPQRDLEN
+329 QTLVAPDEQRDLEN
-343 FALFRHQ
+343 VALFRHQ
-350 LVLQIRGQG
+350 LVLQVRSQG
-359 RVQLEMIDWKSGQTR
+359 RVQLEMIGWKTGQTR
-374 NVVFDEESY
+374 NVTFDEDSY

-409 RIYEWDMSSGTR
+409 RIYEWDMSTGTR
-421 TLLQEKPVEGVNP
+421 TLLQQKPVEGVDP
-434 ANYASQRLMI
+434 AHYASQRVMI

-466 HNPLLA
+466 QNPLLA

-535 HALTQQGFGQPGRL
+535 RALAQQGFGQPGHL
-549 YAIGGSAG
+549 YAMGGSAG
-557 GLLIGAV
+557 GLLMGAV
-564 INQEPALF
+564 INQQPGLF

-599 YQEWG
+599 YEEWG
-604 NPAEPEAYQRIK
+604 NPAEPAAYQRIK
-616 AYSPYDNVHPAAYP
+616 SYSPYDNVHAAAYP

-644 YWEPAKWVARLRTV
+644 YWEPAKWVARLRAM
-658 NQGPSLIL
+658 NQGSSVIL

-685 KNTAQEYSFII
+685 RNTAQEYSFII
-696 QMDKNNNH
+696 QMDQ
-704 KNNNNNRTPAL
+704 NNNNRNTHW

>member
-7 MTLLTAGMLF
+7 MTLLTAGTLF
-17 TCATATAQPVPPVAE
+17 VCTTPSAQPVPPVAE

-40 AGDSRTDNY
+40 AGESRTDDY
-49 YWLRDDRRQD
+49 YWLRDDSRQN
-59 PKVLNYLRAENHYS
+59 PKVLNYLRAENQYS
-73 AQVMS
+73 ARMMS
-78 GWAALTDTLYQE
+78 GWAALTETLYQE

-97 QTESVP
+97 HTESVP

-116 PGKEYAQYLRQPVSG
+116 PGKDYAQYLRQPVSG
-131 NVVWQTLVDA
+131 NAVWQTLVDA
-141 SQRAAGHTY
+141 SQRAAGHRY

-162 QQMAVAE
+162 LQMAVAE

-182 NLTTGLW
+182 NLNTGVW

-206 GQSLF
+206 GQYLF

-265 SGSTSSE
+265 SGNTSSD

-306 YIRSNLHS
+306 YIRSSLHS
-314 PHFGLYETQSAGTPW
+314 PHFGLYATPSAGSPW
-329 QTLIAPNPQRDLEN
+329 QTLVAPDDQRDLEN

-350 LVLQIRGQG
+350 LVLQVRSQG
-359 RVQLEMIDWKSGQTR
+359 RVQLEMIGWKTGQTR
-374 NVVFDEESY
+374 NVTFDEDSY

-409 RIYEWDMSSGTR
+409 RIYEWDMSTGTR
-421 TLLQEKPVEGVNP
+421 TLLQQKPVEGVDP
-434 ANYASQRLMI
+434 AHYASQRVMI

-466 HNPLLA
+466 QNPLLA

-535 HALTQQGFGQPGRL
+535 QALAQQGFGQPGHL
-549 YAIGGSAG
+549 YAMGGSAG
-557 GLLIGAV
+557 GLLMGAV
-564 INQEPALF
+564 INQQPGLF

-599 YQEWG
+599 YEEWG
-604 NPAEPEAYQRIK
+604 NPAEPAAYQRIK
-616 AYSPYDNVHPAAYP
+616 SYSPYDNVHAAAYP

-644 YWEPAKWVARLRTV
+644 YWEPAKWVARLRTM
-658 NQGPSLIL
+658 NQGSSVIL

-685 KNTAQEYSFII
+685 RNTAQEYSFII
-696 QMDKNNNH
+696 QMDQ
-704 KNNNNNRTPAL
+704 NNNNRNTHW

>member
-1 MTLSRL
+1 MTLLRL
-7 MTLLTAGMLF
+7 ITLLTAGTLF
-17 TCATATAQPVPPVAE
+17 TCSNTSAQPVPPVAE

-40 AGDSRTDNY
+40 GGESRTDDY
-49 YWLRDDRRQD
+49 YWLRDDSRQD
-59 PKVLNYLRAENHYS
+59 PKVLNYLRAENQYS
-73 AQVMS
+73 AQIMS
-78 GWAALTDTLYQE
+78 GWAALTETLYQE

-116 PGKEYAQYLRQPVSG
+116 PGKEYAQYLRQPVGG
-131 NVVWQTLVDA
+131 NLVWQTLVDA
-141 SQRAAGHTY
+141 SQRAAGHQY
-150 YQFGGLEISTDN
+150 YQFGGLEISTNN

-182 NLTTGLW
+182 NLKTGFW
-189 QNDVLQN
+189 HNDVLQN

-206 GQSLF
+206 GDYLF

-220 MPYQVFRHKTGTPVS
+220 MPYQVWRHKTGTAVS

-265 SGSTSSE
+265 SGNTSSD

-290 RRPGVEYYL
+290 RRAGVEYYL

-306 YIRSNLHS
+306 YIRSNWHS
-314 PHFGLYETQSAGTPW
+314 PHFGLYETPSAGKPW

-350 LVLQIRGQG
+350 LVLQIRSQG
-359 RVQLEMIDWKSGQTR
+359 RVQLEMIDWKTGQTR
-374 NVVFDEESY
+374 NVAFDEESY
-383 MAWLGSNPTP
+383 MAWLGANPTP

-409 RIYEWDMSSGTR
+409 RIYEWDMSAGTR
-421 TLLQEKPVEGVNP
+421 TLLQQKPVQGVDP

-466 HNPLLA
+466 RNPLLT

-487 ASRISLLDRGFV
+487 ASRISLLDRGFI

-522 NKANTFNDFIDAT
+522 NKTNTFNDFIDAT
-535 HALTQQGFGQPGRL
+535 HALTQQGFGQAGRL
-549 YAIGGSAG
+549 YAMGGSAG
-557 GLLIGAV
+557 GLLMGAV

-572 HAVVAQVPFVDVL
+572 RAVVAQVPFVDVL

-599 YQEWG
+599 YEEWG
-604 NPAEPEAYQRIK
+604 NPAQPDAWQRIK
-616 AYSPYDNVHPAAYP
+616 SYSPYDNVHAAAYP

-644 YWEPAKWVARLRTV
+644 YWEPAKWVARLRTL
-658 NQGPSLIL
+658 NQGSSVIL
-666 LTTEMA
+666 LSTELA

-696 QMDKNNNH
+696 QMDQDSNNKNNNR
-704 KNNNNNRTPAL
+704 KTAW

>member
-7 MTLLTAGMLF
+7 MTLLTAGTLF
-17 TCATATAQPVPPVAE
+17 VCTTPSAQPVPPVAE

-40 AGDSRTDNY
+40 AGESRTDDY
-49 YWLRDDRRQD
+49 YWLRDDSRQN
-59 PKVLNYLRAENHYS
+59 PKVLNYLRAENQYS
-73 AQVMS
+73 ARMMS
-78 GWAALTDTLYQE
+78 GWAALTETLYQE

-97 QTESVP
+97 HSESVP

-116 PGKEYAQYLRQPVSG
+116 PGKDYAQYLRQPVSG
-131 NVVWQTLVDA
+131 NAVWQTLVDA
-141 SQRAAGHTY
+141 SQRAAGHRY

-182 NLTTGLW
+182 NLNTGVW

-206 GQSLF
+206 GQYLF

-265 SGSTSSE
+265 SGNTSSD

-306 YIRSNLHS
+306 YIRSSLHS
-314 PHFGLYETQSAGTPW
+314 PHFGLYATPSAGSPW
-329 QTLIAPNPQRDLEN
+329 QTLVAPDDQRDLEN
-343 FALFRHQ
+343 VALFRHQ
-350 LVLQIRGQG
+350 LVLQVRSQG
-359 RVQLEMIDWKSGQTR
+359 RVQLEMIGWKTGQTR
-374 NVVFDEESY
+374 NVTFDEDSY

-409 RIYEWDMSSGTR
+409 RIYEWDMSTGTR
-421 TLLQEKPVEGVNP
+421 TLLQQKPVEGVDP
-434 ANYASQRLMI
+434 AHYASQRVMI

-466 HNPLLA
+466 QNPLLA

-515 YQQGKLE
+515 YQQGKLK

-535 HALTQQGFGQPGRL
+535 RALAQQGFGQPGHL
-549 YAIGGSAG
+549 YAMGGSAG
-557 GLLIGAV
+557 GLLMGAV
-564 INQEPALF
+564 INQQPGLF

-599 YQEWG
+599 YEEWG
-604 NPAEPEAYQRIK
+604 NPAEPAAYQRIK
-616 AYSPYDNVHPAAYP
+616 SYSPYDNVHAAAYP

-644 YWEPAKWVARLRTV
+644 YWEPAKWVARLRTM
-658 NQGPSLIL
+658 NQGSSVIL

-696 QMDKNNNH
+696 QMDQ
-704 KNNNNNRTPAL
+704 NNNNRNTHW

>member
-1 MTLSRL
+1 MNFSRFI
-7 MTLLTAGMLF
+7 TLLTAGSLF
-17 TCATATAQPVPPVAE
+17 ICANATAQPVPPVAE
-32 KHPHILQM
+32 KHPHILQL
-40 AGDSRTDNY
+40 AGESRTDNY
-49 YWLRDDRRQD
+49 YWLRDDTRQD
-59 PKVLNYLRAENHYS
+59 PKVLNYLRAENQYS
-73 AQVMS
+73 AQMMS
-78 GWAALTDTLYQE
+78 GWTQLTDTLYQE

-97 QTESVP
+97 QTQSVP
-103 YELRGYRYQQRYL
+103 YELHGYRYQQRYL
-116 PGKEYAQYLRQPVSG
+116 PGKEYAQYLRQPVGG
-131 NVVWQTLVDA
+131 NAVWQTLVDA
-141 SQRAAGHTY
+141 SQRATGHQY
-150 YQFGGLEISTDN
+150 YQFGGLEISTNN
-162 QQMAVAE
+162 QNMAVAE
-169 DTQGRRQYSISLR
+169 DTQGRRQFSVSLR
-182 NLTTGLW
+182 NLATGVW

-206 GQSLF
+206 GQYLF

-220 MPYQVFRHKTGTPVS
+220 MPYQVLRHKTGTPVA
-235 QDALVYEEKDGGF
+235 QDALVYEEPDGGF

-254 TASDDYLMIVS
+254 TASDDYLVIVS
-265 SGSTSSE
+265 SGNTSSD

-314 PHFGLYETQSAGTPW
+314 PHFGLYETPVAGTQW
-329 QTLIAPNPQRDLEN
+329 HTLIAPDDQRDLEN

-350 LVLQIRGQG
+350 LVLQVRRQG
-359 RVQLEMIDWKSGQTR
+359 RVQLEQINRDTGQTR
-374 NVVFDEESY
+374 NVAFDEESY

-403 SMTTPT
+403 SMTTPAS
-409 RIYEWDMSSGTR
+409 IYEWDMSTGTR
-421 TLLQEKPVEGVNP
+421 TLLQQKPVEGVDP

-457 YRKSLFRKG
+457 YRKSLLSKG
-466 HNPLLA
+466 HNPLLV

-487 ASRISLLDRGFV
+487 ASRISLLDRGFI

-515 YQQGKLE
+515 YQQGKLK
-522 NKANTFNDFIDAT
+522 NKQNTFNDFIDAT
-535 HALTQQGFGQPGRL
+535 HGLTAQGFGQPGRL
-549 YAIGGSAG
+549 YAMGGSAG
-557 GLLIGAV
+557 GLLMGAV

-594 LTEGE
+594 LTESE
-599 YQEWG
+599 YEEWG
-604 NPAEPEAYQRIK
+604 NPAQPEAYQRIK
-616 AYSPYDNVHPAAYP
+616 SYSPYDNVHPAAYP

-644 YWEPAKWVARLRTV
+644 YWEPAKWVARLRPL
-658 NQGPSLIL
+658 NQGPSVML
-666 LTTEMA
+666 LSTDMA

-696 QMDKNNNH
+696 EMDKNNN
-704 KNNNNNRTPAL
+704 NRNTTL

>member
-7 MTLLTAGMLF
+7 MTLLTAGTLF
-17 TCATATAQPVPPVAE
+17 VCTTPSAQPVPPVAE

-40 AGDSRTDNY
+40 AGESRTDDY
-49 YWLRDDRRQD
+49 YWLRDDSRQN
-59 PKVLNYLRAENHYS
+59 PKVLNYLRAENQYS
-73 AQVMS
+73 ARMMS
-78 GWAALTDTLYQE
+78 GWAALTETLYQE

-97 QTESVP
+97 HTESVP
-103 YELRGYRYQQRYL
+103 YELHGYRYQQRYL
-116 PGKEYAQYLRQPVSG
+116 PGKDYAQYLRQPVSG
-131 NVVWQTLVDA
+131 NAVWQTLVDA
-141 SQRAAGHTY
+141 SQRAAGHRY

-182 NLTTGLW
+182 NLNTGVW

-206 GQSLF
+206 GQYLF

-265 SGSTSSE
+265 SGNTSSD

-281 LAAPQLFAA
+281 LAAPQLFTA

-306 YIRSNLHS
+306 YIRSSLHS
-314 PHFGLYETQSAGTPW
+314 PHFGLYTTPSAGLPW
-329 QTLIAPNPQRDLEN
+329 QTLVAPDEQRDLEN
-343 FALFRHQ
+343 VALFRHQ
-350 LVLQIRGQG
+350 LVLQIRSQG
-359 RVQLEMIDWKSGQTR
+359 RVQLEMIGWKTGQTR
-374 NVVFDEESY
+374 NVTFDEDSY

-409 RIYEWDMSSGTR
+409 RIYEWDMSTGTR
-421 TLLQEKPVEGVNP
+421 TLLQQKPVEGVDP
-434 ANYASQRLMI
+434 AQYASQRVMI

-466 HNPLLA
+466 QNPLLA

-535 HALTQQGFGQPGRL
+535 RALAQQGFGQPGHL
-549 YAIGGSAG
+549 YAMGGSAG
-557 GLLIGAV
+557 GLLMGAV
-564 INQEPALF
+564 INQQPGLF

-599 YQEWG
+599 YEEWG
-604 NPAEPEAYQRIK
+604 NPAEPAAYQRIK
-616 AYSPYDNVHPAAYP
+616 SYSPYDNVHAAAYP

-644 YWEPAKWVARLRTV
+644 YWEPAKWVARLRTM
-658 NQGPSLIL
+658 NQGSSVIL

-685 KNTAQEYSFII
+685 RNTAQEYSFII
-696 QMDKNNNH
+696 QMDQ
-704 KNNNNNRTPAL
+704 NNNNRNTHW

>member
-7 MTLLTAGMLF
+7 MTLLTAGTLF
-17 TCATATAQPVPPVAE
+17 VCTTPSAQPVPPVAE

-40 AGDSRTDNY
+40 AGESRTDDY
-49 YWLRDDRRQD
+49 YWLRDDSRQN
-59 PKVLNYLRAENHYS
+59 PKVLNYLRAENQYS
-73 AQVMS
+73 ARMMS
-78 GWAALTDTLYQE
+78 GWAALTETLYQE

-97 QTESVP
+97 HTESVP

-116 PGKEYAQYLRQPVSG
+116 PGKDYAQYLRQPVSG
-131 NVVWQTLVDA
+131 NAVWQTLVDA
-141 SQRAAGHTY
+141 SQRAAGHRY

-182 NLTTGLW
+182 NLNTGVW
-189 QNDVLQN
+189 QNNVLQN

-206 GQSLF
+206 GQYLF

-265 SGSTSSE
+265 SGNTSSD

-306 YIRSNLHS
+306 YIRSSLHS
-314 PHFGLYETQSAGTPW
+314 PHFGLYATPSAGSPW
-329 QTLIAPNPQRDLEN
+329 QTLVAPDDQRDLEN

-350 LVLQIRGQG
+350 LVLQVRSQG
-359 RVQLEMIDWKSGQTR
+359 RVQLEMIGWKTGQTR
-374 NVVFDEESY
+374 NVTFDEDSY

-409 RIYEWDMSSGTR
+409 RIYEWDMSTGTR
-421 TLLQEKPVEGVNP
+421 TLLQQKPVEGVDP
-434 ANYASQRLMI
+434 AHYASQRVMI

-466 HNPLLA
+466 QNPLLA

-535 HALTQQGFGQPGRL
+535 HALAQQGFGQPGHL
-549 YAIGGSAG
+549 YAMGGSAG
-557 GLLIGAV
+557 GLLMGAV
-564 INQEPALF
+564 INQQPGLF

-599 YQEWG
+599 YEEWG
-604 NPAEPEAYQRIK
+604 NPAEPAAYQRIK
-616 AYSPYDNVHPAAYP
+616 SYSPYDNVHAAAYP

-644 YWEPAKWVARLRTV
+644 YWEPAKWVARLRTM
-658 NQGPSLIL
+658 NQGSSVIL

-685 KNTAQEYSFII
+685 RNTAQEYSFII
-696 QMDKNNNH
+696 QMDQ
-704 KNNNNNRTPAL
+704 NNNNRNTHW

>member
-17 TCATATAQPVPPVAE
+17 VCTTPSAQPVPPVAE

-40 AGDSRTDNY
+40 AGESRTDDY
-49 YWLRDDRRQD
+49 YWLRDDSRQN
-59 PKVLNYLRAENHYS
+59 PKVLNYLRAENQYS
-73 AQVMS
+73 AQMMS
-78 GWAALTDTLYQE
+78 GWAALTETLYQE

-97 QTESVP
+97 HTESVP

-116 PGKEYAQYLRQPVSG
+116 PGKDYAQYLRQPVSG
-131 NVVWQTLVDA
+131 NAVWQTLVDA
-141 SQRAAGHTY
+141 SQRAAGHRY

-182 NLTTGLW
+182 NLNTGVW

-206 GQSLF
+206 GQYLF

-265 SGSTSSE
+265 SGNTSSD

-306 YIRSNLHS
+306 YIRSSLHS
-314 PHFGLYETQSAGTPW
+314 PHFGLYATSSAGSPW
-329 QTLIAPNPQRDLEN
+329 QTLVAPDDQRDLEN

-350 LVLQIRGQG
+350 LVLQVRSQG
-359 RVQLEMIDWKSGQTR
+359 RVQLEMIGWKTGQTR
-374 NVVFDEESY
+374 NVTFDEDSY

-409 RIYEWDMSSGTR
+409 RIYEWDMSTGTR
-421 TLLQEKPVEGVNP
+421 TLLQQKPVEGVDP
-434 ANYASQRLMI
+434 AHYASQRVMI

-466 HNPLLA
+466 LNPLLA

-535 HALTQQGFGQPGRL
+535 HALAQQGFGQPGHL
-549 YAIGGSAG
+549 YAMGGSAG
-557 GLLIGAV
+557 GLLMGAV
-564 INQEPALF
+564 INQQPGLF

-599 YQEWG
+599 YEEWG
-604 NPAEPEAYQRIK
+604 NPAEPAAYQRIK
-616 AYSPYDNVHPAAYP
+616 SYSPYDNVHAAAYP

-644 YWEPAKWVARLRTV
+644 YWEPAKWVARLRTM
-658 NQGPSLIL
+658 NQGSSVIL

-696 QMDKNNNH
+696 QMDQ
-704 KNNNNNRTPAL
+704 NNNNRNTHW